1 MAQKDKADRLRIA
14 LATYP
19 GNQEMH
25 ERSTSGASGATL
37 RNHRVTKLQMT
48 AAELAA
54 VLEIHPNHL
63 LDCET
68 GRRPITADLW
78 SRVRKV
84 RRAK

>member
-1 MAQKDKADRLRIA
+1 MAQKDKADRLMIA
-14 LATYP
+14 LKTYP

-25 ERSTSGASGATL
+25 PRSTSGASGATL
-37 RNHRVTKLQMT
+37 REHRVRRLQMT
-48 AAELAA
+48 AADLAG
-54 VLEIHPNHL
+54 VLNIHPNHL